1 MLTTR
6 SIVPAIVIASALVLS
21 GCAADNPFGS
31 GPATTSALP
40 AKPKVDPACVAL
52 ASRIDALRKEGAADR
67 VAEVAKGKG
76 ATVTVKRASLA
87 KVAELNQANA
97 EFQAKC
103 STVAQPAT
111 QPVAAPKTA
120 AAVPPAAVAKA
131 APVVAKAAPV
141 VAKAAPKQ

>member
-1 MLTTR
+1 MLTAR
-6 SIVPAIVIASALVLS
+6 SIAPAILIAAALALS
-21 GCAADNPFGS
+21 GCAADNPFGT
-31 GPATTSALP
+31 GPATTQALP

-67 VAEVAKGKG
+67 VAEVAKGKS

-87 KVAELNQANA
+87 KVAELDKANA

-103 STVAQPAT
+103 STVAQPA
-111 QPVAAPKTA
+111 AAPAPATTA
-120 AAVPPAAVAKA
+120 ATPPAAPAKA